1 MSGTPHEPIDGLCMT
16 QACHGVLL
24 DLQCALELWADHYAI
39 PSEAL
44 RAMVADAFLFERAG
58 MEPLSPNDFAELANN
73 IVAEQIANDSE
84 GGVQ

>member
-1 MSGTPHEPIDGLCMT
+1 MSATPQEPIDGLCMT

-58 MEPLSPNDFAELANN
+58 MAPLSPNDFAELAND
-73 IVAEQIANDSE
+73 IVAEQTADDPE
-84 GGVQ
+84 GSVQ